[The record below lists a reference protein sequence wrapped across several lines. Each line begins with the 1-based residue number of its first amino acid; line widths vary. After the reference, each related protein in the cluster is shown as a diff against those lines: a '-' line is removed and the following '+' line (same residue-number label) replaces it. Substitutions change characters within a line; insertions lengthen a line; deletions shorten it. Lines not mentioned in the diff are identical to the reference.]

1 MQSCGAA
8 TGRIQWF
15 FNCFFKEIKQ
25 SSVNIH
31 HPSLLGISFESTRSP
46 RCPLRKVHSLGVKAT
61 LNLNPFSALALD
73 YFLGVHGSSH
83 VVRLNCGGPGSG
95 ICPDPQW
102 STNVIAPLKIYFFL
116 CPRQERFIKICAAS
130 GTVVGPLET
139 KLSPTALLSWSG
151 R

>member
-1 MQSCGAA
+1 MLFQL
-8 TGRIQWF
+8 
-15 FNCFFKEIKQ
+15 FFKEIKQ
-25 SSVNIH
+25 SSVNLH
-31 HPSLLGISFESTRSP
+31 SSSLLGISFESTRSP

-83 VVRLNCGGPGSG
+83 VVRLNCGGPRSG
-95 ICPDPQW
+95 ICPDPQR
-102 STNVIAPLKIYFFL
+102 STDVLLPLNIYFFV
-116 CPRQERFIKICAAS
+116 CTPPPERFIKICAAS

-139 KLSPTALLSWSG
+139 KLSPTGLLSWSG